1 MRVRFRVIIWL
12 NGTFGV
18 GKTATAREL
27 VNTMSNAR
35 LFDAETV
42 GYLLAATLQDHEF
55 SDFQDLP
62 PWRTLVPVVTREIA
76 RFTGQHLLATQSV
89 LNETYWKEL
98 RQGFSQHALD
108 VFHVVLHA
116 DLETL
121 TQRINTDQD
130 EQTARQ
136 WRLNHIGDYFA
147 ARDWME
153 AEADLVIDTTA
164 LSAPE
169 VASSILKVVRASSSR
184 C

>member
-1 MRVRFRVIIWL
+1 MIIWL

-18 GKTATAREL
+18 GKTATALEL
-27 VNTMSNAR
+27 AQTIPNAR

-42 GYLLAATLQDHEF
+42 GYLLMATLQDHEF

-62 PWRTLVPVVTREIA
+62 PWRTLVPVVTSEIA

-116 DLETL
+116 DPETL
-121 TQRINTDQD
+121 ARRIGEIVMTPDGKTAYVVS
-130 EQTARQ
+130 QTECG
-136 WRLNHIGDYFA
+136 IGDY
-147 ARDWME
+147 RCTYT
-153 AEADLVIDTTA
+153 VTPINTA
-164 LSAPE
+164 TSTPGKPIHLPAGATGGIAITP
-169 VASSILKVVRASSSR
+169 
-184 C
+184 